1 MNRYLFGHHFK
12 SLWKKFVFLI
22 LFVTLITL
30 IISGFL
36 TVQIEEN
43 KIQKEMAFDL
53 STTLNE
59 TALSLSDPLWQYNF
73 KTLSLLSNLIV
84 NRPNLYRIQISDNTR
99 GLVLEKTNP
108 IYLSSPS
115 NTLSD
120 QIPILKNNTEIG
132 TLTIELSKAPYYKAL
147 YRRILTEAIYTLI
160 KTSILISMILWISY
174 SITKPLKQLEKHI
187 HAFSDGEYHSEV
199 PVEGQDEIAQLSKSF
214 NLMARQIEDANHE
227 LLAMNASLEE
237 TVGIRTLE
245 LNLANDSLKDAL
257 ARSQQIQAELTLK
270 NEDLEKAYKEL
281 IEASKGNITSQLISS
296 VAHEINTPVGLL
308 VTALSYLVQETKS
321 FKQAFEDNELKK
333 SDLTLFIEKYVATTH
348 SMERNLE
355 NILNLIHNFK
365 EVAVD
370 QTSLRVRQFNLKSY
384 LEEVI
389 QTLKPS
395 FKHKNVTIT
404 LECNEDINL
413 ESYPGAYSQ
422 ILTNFIMNSI
432 KHGFKNTANSY
443 IKIIVTQ
450 KEDKLLLTY
459 EDNGCGISPENLEHI
474 FTPFFSTEHNQG
486 GSGLGLSI
494 VRHLVEKNL
503 KGEIQCHS
511 QLNEGTRFDIFIPFK

>member
-1 MNRYLFGHHFK
+1 MNSSPFRLHFK

-22 LFVTLITL
+22 LLVTLITL
-30 IISGFL
+30 IISGFF
-36 TVQIEEN
+36 TMQIEEN
-43 KIQKEMAFDL
+43 KIEREMSLDL
-53 STTLNE
+53 KSSLNE

-73 KTLSLLSNLIV
+73 KTLSLLSNLII
-84 NRPNLYRIQISDNTR
+84 NRPNIYRIQITDKTK
-99 GLVLEKTNP
+99 GLVLEKINP
-108 IYLSSPS
+108 MYLSNPN

-120 QIPILKNNTEIG
+120 QAPILKNDTEIG
-132 TLTIELSKAPYYKAL
+132 TLTIELSKTPYYNEL
-147 YRRILTEAIYTLI
+147 IRRFLTEAIYTLV
-160 KTSILISMILWISY
+160 KTSFLISIILWISY
-174 SITKPLKQLEKHI
+174 SITKPLKQLEEHI
-187 HAFSDGEYHSEV
+187 HAFSEGEYHSQV
-199 PVEGQDEIAQLSKSF
+199 PVEGYDEIAQLSKSF

-237 TVGIRTLE
+237 TVATRTAE
-245 LNLANDSLKDAL
+245 LNLANDSLKEAL
-257 ARSQQIQAELTLK
+257 AQSQEIQAELTLK
-270 NEDLEKAYKEL
+270 NEDLEKAYREL

-308 VTALSYLVQETKS
+308 VTALSYMIQETKA
-321 FKQAFEDNELKK
+321 FKQAFEDNQLRK
-333 SDLTLFIEKYVATTH
+333 SDLSLYIEKYLATTH

-370 QTSLRVRQFNLKSY
+370 QTSLRIRQFNLKDY

-395 FKHKNVTIT
+395 FKHKKVMIT
-404 LECNEDINL
+404 LDCDEHIHL

-432 KHGFKNTANSY
+432 KHAFKNTINGD
-443 IKIIVTQ
+443 IKISVKNENHQLT
-450 KEDKLLLTY
+450 LTY
-459 EDNGCGISPENLEHI
+459 EDNGCGISPEILEHI

-494 VRHLVEKNL
+494 VKHLVEKNL

-511 QLNEGTRFDIFIPFK
+511 QVDQGTRFDIVIPFT